1 MKKKP
6 DWLQSKGYMHLTPSL
21 SMDGN
26 WMDYYRKITSQKYI
40 STYAF
45 FPLIHRIL
53 SDRKYKKIDVTKY
66 KSVEGKPRS
75 HRHRLLDGSGTDK
88 TVKNRPLH
96 YSSHFDS
103 LIYSYYAKVLG
114 NRYEIKLKEDD
125 ELNKAVLAY
134 RKIPISDKESAGK
147 SNIHFANEVF
157 SEINSRVE
165 KQGEVSVLAIDL
177 KSFFSTLDHNYLYK
191 VWTNVL
197 GEEELPKDH
206 LNVFKSCTN
215 FSYVLYNDL
224 KKKGNRHFDE
234 KQLAKIRKKKGYKSF
249 FESNMEFRWA
259 IKEGKLPV
267 YKNPFRSERDLD
279 GVKHM
284 IGIPQGLPL
293 SAILA
298 NLYLIE
304 FDRTIINELTRKLG
318 VYYRRYSDDIL
329 ILCKPHEVNFI
340 DEFVNDLIL
349 NFKVKISKD
358 KTERFIFR
366 KVEFN
371 KFGDKRITSFKVDK
385 EGKEI
390 INVPLVYLGFEFRG
404 YNTLIKSTNIAKYYR
419 RIIEIIKR
427 RSKRAIRLSTN
438 NPTIPRA
445 VYVNQIKKLYNSP
458 LKQVNKLENKQVF
471 RRRYSLIIDDRG
483 DFMFNHFDVVAKQQS
498 NYLSYIKR
506 CKKEFQT
513 NSFSTQ
519 LKKKKQI
526 IGQAINKHLV
536 KKPL

>member
-21 SMDGN
+21 SMEGN
-26 WMDYYRKITSQKYI
+26 WMNYYRKITSPKYI
-40 STYAF
+40 ESYAF
-45 FPLIHRIL
+45 FPLIHRIM
-53 SDRKYKKIDVTKY
+53 SDRKYKKIDLTKY
-66 KSVEGKPRS
+66 KPADGKPRS
-75 HRHRLLDGSGTDK
+75 HRHRKLDGSGTDK
-88 TVKNRPLH
+88 TLKNRPLH

-103 LIYSYYAKVLG
+103 LIYSFYAKLLG
-114 NRYEIKLKEDD
+114 DKYEIRLKEDE

-134 RKIPISDKESAGK
+134 RKIPISDIDSAGK

-157 SEINSRVE
+157 SEINTRVE
-165 KQGEVSVLAIDL
+165 NQGEVSVLAIDL

-191 VWTNVL
+191 VWANVL
-197 GEEELPKDH
+197 GKEQLPKDH
-206 LNVFKSCTN
+206 LNVYKSCTN

-224 KKKGNRHFDE
+224 KKNGSRHFDE
-234 KQLAKIRKKKGYKSF
+234 NRLAKIRKKKGYKSF
-249 FESNMEFRWA
+249 FESNMEFRSA
-259 IKEGKLPV
+259 IKEGKLPI
-267 YKNPFRSERDLD
+267 YKNPFRSDRDVD

-284 IGIPQGLPL
+284 IGIPQGLPV

-298 NLYLIE
+298 NLYLID
-304 FDRTIINELTRKLG
+304 FDRTIVNELTRKLG

-329 ILCKPHEVNFI
+329 ILCKPYEVEFI

-366 KVEFN
+366 KVEYN
-371 KFGDKRITSFKVDK
+371 KCRDKRITSFKVDK

-427 RSKRAIRLSTN
+427 RSKRAIRLSSN
-438 NPTIPRA
+438 DPTVPRA

-458 LKQVNKLENKQVF
+458 LKQVKKLENKQVF

-506 CKKEFQT
+506 CKREFQT
-513 NSFSTQ
+513 KSFSSQ

-536 KKPL
+536 KKSL